1 MTGYD
6 IIATANLRLGRLSKK
21 SKHTDPIMKHLKDI
35 FLDELADIYDAEH
48 RIVKALPKMI
58 KAATCEDLKKALQ
71 SHLKETE
78 GHVTKVEKVF
88 AAFDE
93 KAKAKKCDA
102 TVGLLEEG
110 DEIAK
115 DNKGQPTLN
124 AAIISACQKVEH
136 YEVASYGCLHA
147 WAQKLGNKKAA
158 GILEEILGE
167 EKAANDKLTELSD
180 ASNDEAVEVLEP

>member
-1 MTGYD
+1 
-6 IIATANLRLGRLSKK
+6 
-21 SKHTDPIMKHLKDI
+21 MKHLKDL

-48 RIVKALPKMI
+48 RILKALPKMI
-58 KAATCEDLKKALQ
+58 KAATSDDLKEALQ
-71 SHLKETE
+71 SHLEETE
-78 GHVTKVEKVF
+78 GHVTKVEQVF
-88 AAFDE
+88 EAFDE
-93 KAKAKKCDA
+93 TAKGKKCDA

-115 DNKGQPTLN
+115 DNKGEPTIN

-147 WAQKLGNKKAA
+147 WAVKLENNEAA
-158 GILEEILGE
+158 ALLEEILGE

-180 ASNDEAVEVLEP
+180 ASNDEALGDEEGEEVEKTPARKLAKR